1 MGGKAKI
8 LFVDDDPEILA
19 TLKRTFRRH
28 YLVDTALGPLR
39 GLEAAAENGPYAV
52 VVADLRMPGL
62 DGLEF
67 FTQLKKISPETMRV
81 MLTGYADLRA
91 AMDAVN
97 TGHVFRF
104 LAKPC
109 PEADLAES
117 LAAAATLYAQAT
129 AERDFLKGTLRG
141 IIKLLSDLLALQN
154 PEAYARAMRVRRLVA
169 DLARYLDAP
178 DAWRIELAITLSQIG
193 GLVMPESLFARLR
206 REGDLADDEARLF
219 ARHPAIAG
227 DLLANIPRLDAV
239 AAIIRHQETP
249 HAGAG
254 RDVPVGAKLLKVALD
269 YDVLLTSGRSREQA
283 LAAMAGRD
291 GLYDPRVMAALET
304 LGGEREGLARREIPV
319 SALTPGMILEEDVVL
334 PDAAVLACR
343 GQLVDAGWLAGLEIG
358 TLPAD
363 VRCRVL
369 APPAEDASPPGLADP
384 ELLALLRRVGRAAD
398 RP

>member
-19 TLKRTFRRH
+19 TLKRTFRRK
-28 YLVDTALGPLR
+28 YLVETALGPLR
-39 GLEAAAENGPYAV
+39 GLEVAAEHGPYAV

-67 FTQLKKISPETMRV
+67 FTQLKKLSPDTVRI

-109 PEADLAES
+109 PEEELAES
-117 LAAAATLYAQAT
+117 LAAGAALYAQAT
-129 AERDFLKGTLRG
+129 AERDFLKGALRG

-169 DLARYLDAP
+169 DMARYLDAP
-178 DAWRIELAITLSQIG
+178 DVWRIELAVTLSQLG
-193 GLVMPESLFARLR
+193 GLVLPQDLFAKLR
-206 REGDLADDEARLF
+206 RTGALVGDEARLF
-219 ARHPAIAG
+219 ARHPGLAG
-227 DLLANIPRLDAV
+227 DLLANIPKLDEV

-254 RDVPVGAKLLKVALD
+254 RDVPLGAKLLKAALD
-269 YDVLLTSGRSREQA
+269 YDALLTSGRARDQA
-283 LAAMAGRD
+283 LDALAGRE
-291 GLYDPRVMAALET
+291 GLYDPQALDALT
-304 LGGEREGLARREIPV
+304 ALAGEREGLERREIPL
-319 SALTPGMILEEDVVL
+319 SALTPGMILEEDVAL
-334 PDAAVLACR
+334 PHAAVLATS
-343 GQLVDAGWLAGLEIG
+343 GQMVDAGWLACLEAES
-358 TLPAD
+358 LPGD

-369 APPAEDASPPGLADP
+369 VPPVEDAPPPGLADP
-384 ELLALLRRVGRAAD
+384 ELLALLRRLGRAQGS
-398 RP
+398 P

>member
-19 TLKRTFRRH
+19 TLKRTFRRK
-28 YLVDTALGPLR
+28 YLVETALGPLR
-39 GLEAAAENGPYAV
+39 GLEIAAEHGPYAV

-67 FTQLKKISPETMRV
+67 FTQLKKLSPETVRI

-109 PEADLAES
+109 AEEELAES
-117 LAAAATLYAQAT
+117 LAAAAALFAQAT
-129 AERDFLKGTLRG
+129 AERDFLKGALRG

-169 DLARYLDAP
+169 DMTRYLGAS
-178 DAWRIELAITLSQIG
+178 DAWRIELAVTLSQLG
-193 GLVMPESLFARLR
+193 GLVLPQGLFAKLR
-206 REGDLADDEARLF
+206 RQGDLAGDEARLF

-227 DLLANIPRLDAV
+227 DLLANIPKLDEV

-249 HAGAG
+249 HAAAG
-254 RDVPVGAKLLKVALD
+254 QDVPRGAKLLKAALD
-269 YDVLLTSGRSREQA
+269 YDVLLTSGRSRDQA
-283 LAAMAGRD
+283 LAALAGRE
-291 GLYDPRVMAALET
+291 GIYDPQALAALT
-304 LGGEREGLARREIPV
+304 ALAGEREGLARREIPV
-319 SALTPGMILEEDVVL
+319 SALTPGMILEEDVAL
-334 PDAAVLACR
+334 PDAAVIASR
-343 GQLVDAGWLAGLEIG
+343 GQMVDAGWLASLEAES
-358 TLPAD
+358 LPDD

-369 APPAEDASPPGLADP
+369 APPAEDAPPPGLADP
-384 ELLALLRRVGRAAD
+384 ELLVLLRRVGRAAGC
-398 RP
+398 P